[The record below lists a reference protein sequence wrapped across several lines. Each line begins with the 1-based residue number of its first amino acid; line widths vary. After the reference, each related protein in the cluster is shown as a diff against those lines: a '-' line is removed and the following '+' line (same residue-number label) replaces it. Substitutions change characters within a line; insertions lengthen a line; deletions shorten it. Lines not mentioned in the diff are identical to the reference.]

1 VDPALIHPSA
11 IVEPG
16 AAIGSN
22 TRVWAFTHV
31 LPGAVI
37 GTGANICDHVFIE
50 GGVRIGD
57 RVTVKSGVQL
67 WSGITLEDDVF
78 VGPNATF
85 TNDLFPRSKDKPRE
99 YAKTLVRKNASIGAN
114 ATVLAGTVIGANAM
128 VGAGA
133 VVTRDVPPNAIVLGN
148 PARITG
154 YVATQPKG
162 PLKAVSRAPSAAS
175 VAVDGVR
182 VLAMPV
188 VSDIRGKLS
197 FGEHDTHLP
206 FLPRRYFVVY
216 DVPTKEVR
224 GEHAH
229 RRLHQVLVCLRGS
242 VMVMVDDAMNRDE
255 VLLEGPENGLY
266 VPPMVWAAQY
276 RYSADAI
283 LLTLASDTYDPDDY
297 IRNYEE
303 FLEARKAGGGDDAGP

>member
-1 VDPALIHPSA
+1 VEPALIHPSA

-16 AAIGSN
+16 AAIGSS

-85 TNDLFPRSKDKPRE
+85 TNDLFPRSKDRPRE

-154 YVATQPKG
+154 YVATQAKG
-162 PLKAVSRAPSAAS
+162 PLRAVSRAPSPGPLG
-175 VAVDGVR
+175 VEGVR
-182 VLAMPV
+182 VLALPV
-188 VSDIRGKLS
+188 VSDIRGRLS
-197 FGEHDTHLP
+197 FGQHETHLP
-206 FLPRRYFVVY
+206 FFPVRYFVVY

-242 VMVMVDDAMNRDE
+242 VMVMVDDGENRDE

-297 IRNYEE
+297 IRNYDE
-303 FLEARKAGGGDDAGP
+303 FLEARKAGGGDDAGR